1 MKSNIFTLKT
11 IDTEIIDQLVSI
23 YDSAFNQFNF
33 RNWSFKDFNDLIN
46 AGAHIF
52 YCIYN
57 NIIVGFTIVRFDQD
71 SSEIITI
78 AIESSYQ
85 KKQIG
90 KSLLNYIIN
99 RPEFKGHLILEVAV
113 SNINA
118 INFYKN
124 FGFKKIGQRKNYY
137 LVLKGNK
144 VGKKIDAIVMQLQ
157 KS

>member
-46 AGAHIF
+46 TGAHIF
-52 YCIYN
+52 YCIYD

-90 KSLLNYIIN
+90 KSLLNFTIN
-99 RPEFKGHLILEVAV
+99 RPEFKGHLMLEVAI
-113 SNINA
+113 SNIIAIHFIRTLVSKKLANA
-118 INFYKN
+118 RTI
-124 FGFKKIGQRKNYY
+124 I
-137 LVLKGNK
+137 
-144 VGKKIDAIVMQLQ
+144 
-157 KS
+157 

>member
-1 MKSNIFTLKT
+1 MKNNIFILKT

-23 YDSAFNQFNF
+23 YDSAFNKFNF
-33 RNWSFKDFNDLIN
+33 RNWSFKDLIN
-46 AGAHIF
+46 TGSHVF
-52 YCIYN
+52 YCICD

-71 SSEIITI
+71 SAEIITI

-99 RPEFKGHLILEVAV
+99 RPEFKGHLMLEVAII
-113 SNINA
+113 NINA

-124 FGFKKIGQRKNYY
+124 FGFKKIGYRKNYY
-137 LVLKGNK
+137 LVFKGNK
-144 VGKKIDAIVMQLQ
+144 VVEKIDAIVMQLQ
-157 KS
+157 KK

>member
-1 MKSNIFTLKT
+1 MKNNIFILKT

-23 YDSAFNQFNF
+23 YDSAFNKFNF
-33 RNWSFKDFNDLIN
+33 RNWSFKDFKDLIN
-46 AGAHIF
+46 TGSHVF
-52 YCIYN
+52 YCICD

-71 SSEIITI
+71 SAEIITI

-90 KSLLNYIIN
+90 KSLLNFTIK

-137 LVLKGNK
+137 LVFKGNK

>member
-1 MKSNIFTLKT
+1 MKNNIFILKT

-23 YDSAFNQFNF
+23 YDSAFNKFNF

-46 AGAHIF
+46 TGAHIF
-52 YCIYN
+52 YCIYD

-99 RPEFKGHLILEVAV
+99 RPEFKGHLMLEVAII
-113 SNINA
+113 NINA

-124 FGFKKIGQRKNYY
+124 FGFKKIGYRKNYY
-137 LVLKGNK
+137 LVFKGNN
-144 VGKKIDAIVMQLQ
+144 VVEKIDAIVMQLQ
-157 KS
+157 KK

>member
-23 YDSAFNQFNF
+23 YDSAFNKFNF

-46 AGAHIF
+46 TGSHVF
-52 YCIYN
+52 YYIYDD
-57 NIIVGFTIVRFDQD
+57 IIVGFSLVRFDQD
-71 SSEIITI
+71 SAEIITI

-99 RPEFKGHLILEVAV
+99 RPEFKGHLMLEVAII
-113 SNINA
+113 NINA
-118 INFYKN
+118 INFYQN
-124 FGFKKIGQRKNYY
+124 FGFKKIGHRKNYY
-137 LVLKGNK
+137 LVFKGNK
-144 VGKKIDAIVMQLQ
+144 VVQKIDAIVMQLQ
-157 KS
+157 KK